1 MKTDSLLSAK
11 AYEAPQAELLR
22 ICMERNLL
30 LSMTG
35 TAGGQNVT
43 MEDEQDFDDFF
54 ND

>member
-1 MKTDSLLSAK
+1 MKTDSIFSVK

-22 ICMERNLL
+22 ICVEQNLL

-35 TAGGQNVT
+35 TAGGQDVS

-54 ND
+54 NN